1 MRTIYT
7 FFLIIAFFA
16 ITSWACSPVRSSAV
30 GKAPKKSPQ
39 SSELLATEVNK
50 PRPRFSDTTVVELP
64 PVTVATELKESKIER
79 NLDREFNQA
88 VKLFDQKKYDAS
100 CDMFAQYRET
110 LDPKDSLYFEAIFY
124 ISECLV
130 VKNNFAEAERNLLL
144 LYNSALTPDTIF
156 ERTLIRLGHVNC
168 ALNKEQKA
176 SVFFKELSDKYPNS
190 IYLPLADC
198 RFIKSGN

>member
-1 MRTIYT
+1 MKTIYT
-7 FFLIIAFFA
+7 FFLIIAFIA
-16 ITSWACSPVRSSAV
+16 LSLWACSPVRDSAV

-39 SSELLATEVNK
+39 SSELLAMEK
-50 PRPRFSDTTVVELP
+50 SKARPRFSDTTVVDLP
-64 PVTVATELKESKIER
+64 PVTVATELKKSKIER
-79 NLDREFNQA
+79 NLDKEFSQA
-88 VKLFDQKKYDAS
+88 VKLFDQKKYDSS

-124 ISECLV
+124 ISECLI

-144 LYNSALTPDTIF
+144 LYNSALTPDAIF

-176 SVFFKELSDKYPNS
+176 SVFFMELSDKYPTS

-198 RFIKSGN
+198 RFIKDGN